1 MPRRNKQ
8 IICFLAKFWLEL
20 NVVNEPEVY
29 CLPVTADCT
38 IQSSRSIHMRKR
50 VFFKKQKGPVMGVS
64 IV

>member
-1 MPRRNKQ
+1 MPRRMIQ

-20 NVVNEPEVY
+20 NVVNGLELY
-29 CLPVTADCT
+29 CPPMTLDC
-38 IQSSRSIHMRKR
+38 RSIHMKKS